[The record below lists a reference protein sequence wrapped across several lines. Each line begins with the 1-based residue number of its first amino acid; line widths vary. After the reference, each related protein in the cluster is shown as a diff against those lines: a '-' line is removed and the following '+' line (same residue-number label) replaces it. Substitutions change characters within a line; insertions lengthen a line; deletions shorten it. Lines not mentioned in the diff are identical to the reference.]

1 MSETIA
7 FELSEQHFG
16 IFYPYLMQDS
26 VTDID
31 YNGRNIWITDLEK
44 GRYQAPE
51 TVGERFVTQ
60 FTHDIAN
67 GMNRPFNQANQ
78 VLEADTKELRISIV
92 HESAALSGTSICIR
106 KSPAV
111 VRNTV
116 DELLQSGYMSL
127 PVLSLLANCV
137 RAKMNFVF
145 GGTPGVG
152 KTECAKLF
160 MQFIPPNER
169 VITIEDSLEL
179 HYGEIHPGSDYV
191 ELRVGGNFGYTEA
204 IKACL
209 RQNPQWL
216 MLSEARST
224 EVRFLLEQWSTGV
237 NGFSTIHVRDLR
249 ELPDRLLNMMGGAGD
264 AVRMENRIY
273 EFVNIGILI
282 RCIRT
287 KEGRLF
293 RYIDQVCFF
302 TREEEE
308 NRIYWLVEDGKL
320 VRRELPAEVQKQL
333 HRAGIEDPFVCGE
346 LDRIKREVERDI
358 DKTEKNTCN

>member
-1 MSETIA
+1 M
-7 FELSEQHFG
+7 
-16 IFYPYLMQDS
+16 
-26 VTDID
+26 
-31 YNGRNIWITDLEK
+31 
-44 GRYQAPE
+44 
-51 TVGERFVTQ
+51 
-60 FTHDIAN
+60 
-67 GMNRPFNQANQ
+67 
-78 VLEADTKELRISIV
+78 
-92 HESAALSGTSICIR
+92 
-106 KSPAV
+106 
-111 VRNTV
+111 RNTV

-152 KTECAKLF
+152 KTECAKFF

-249 ELPDRLLNMMGGAGD
+249 ELPDRLLNMMAGAGD

>member
-1 MSETIA
+1 MSETID
-7 FELSEQHFG
+7 FELTERHFG
-16 IFYPYLMQDS
+16 PFFPYLKRES

-31 YNGRNIWITDLEK
+31 YNGKNIWITDLQK

-51 TVGERFVTQ
+51 IAGERFIMQ

-67 GMNRPFNQANQ
+67 CINKPFNQANK

-92 HESAALSGTSICIR
+92 HDSAALSGTSICIR
-106 KSPAV
+106 KSPPI

-116 DELLQSGYMSL
+116 ASLLESGYVSF
-127 PVLSLLANCV
+127 PVLSLLVNCV

-152 KTECAKLF
+152 KTECAKFF
-160 MQFIPPNER
+160 MQFIPKNER

-179 HYGEIHPGSDYV
+179 HYGDIHPGSDYV
-191 ELRVGGNFGYTEA
+191 EMRVGNGFSYTDA

-216 MLSEARST
+216 MLSEARSS

-237 NGFSTIHVRDLR
+237 NGFSTIHVKDLK
-249 ELPDRLLNMMGGAGD
+249 ELPDRLLNMMGGEKD
-264 AVRMENRIY
+264 AERLENRIY

-287 KEGRLF
+287 GGRLF

-302 TREEEE
+302 AREQEK
-308 NRIYWLVEDGKL
+308 NRIYMLVEDGKL
-320 VRRELPAEVQKQL
+320 ISRELPGEVQKQL
-333 HRAGIEDPFVCGE
+333 CRAGIRDAFFCHE
-346 LDRIKREVERDI
+346 LQKWKPEEEGGAYEE
-358 DKTEKNTCN
+358 EKDSCA